1 MNQEHCRRNRATSG
15 AGAATIILMA
25 FLAAVAPAT
34 VRGDAELP
42 DPVRFGVA
50 IESGDLKSARRW
62 LESGLPPD
70 FVADRIGT
78 GLMIA
83 AWEGNIPMMELFHA
97 HGADVN
103 ATNALHEQAIM
114 HAAWKGRVEAVR
126 WLLERGA
133 RLNRDGPAWS
143 ALHYAV
149 FVGQKDVAALLVER
163 GADVNARST
172 NGSSPL
178 MMAAREGREELAQ
191 FLLGA
196 GADASIKNDRGED
209 ALAWAIRNGHA
220 RIGKMVAE
228 PEQFAA
234 AARAPEQF
242 GPPTRS
248 LPPDERLDAIYR
260 RMREAEA
267 RGYLTTDLEREYAAL
282 LREMREVWAREAP
295 AQAAARRGT
304 PAALEIRARRD
315 APGLEEALLI
325 YERDSAAQPAG
336 GATGTAGH

>member
-1 MNQEHCRRNRATSG
+1 MGLVG
-15 AGAATIILMA
+15 ALVA
-25 FLAAVAPAT
+25 APAPA
-34 VRGDAELP
+34 RAGDELP

-50 IESGDLKSARRW
+50 VESGDLRSARAW
-62 LESGLPPD
+62 LKAGLPPD

-103 ATNALHEQAIM
+103 ATNALNEQAIM
-114 HAAWKGRVEAVR
+114 HAAWKGHAEAVR
-126 WLLERGA
+126 WLLARGA
-133 RLNRDGPAWS
+133 HLNRDGLQWS

-149 FVGQKDVAALLVER
+149 FAGRKDVALFLIEH

-178 MMAAREGREELAQ
+178 MMAAREGQEELAQ
-191 FLLGA
+191 VLLGR
-196 GADASIKNDRGED
+196 GADPSIKNDWGDD

-220 RIGKMVAE
+220 RIGKMVAP

-234 AARAPEQF
+234 AARAPERF
-242 GPPTRS
+242 GPPSRS
-248 LPPDERLDAIYR
+248 LPPEDRLEAIYR

-267 RGYLTTDLEREYAAL
+267 QGYLTTDLEREYAAA
-282 LREMREVWAREAP
+282 LREMREQWAGESSAD
-295 AQAAARRGT
+295 ATARRGT

-315 APGLEEALLI
+315 APGHEEALLI
-325 YERDSAAQPAG
+325 YERDAAVPPAED
-336 GATGTAGH
+336 TAGAARP